1 MAGAKTLY
9 VRGEDSATWEE
20 ATKAAAR
27 EGVSVSEFVTTA
39 VRQRLDR
46 QSGALA
52 YEELS
57 AESFDPLGL
66 QTVRFSGR
74 WIVNDM
80 RSSAAGTSK
89 QDVWRIAVTK
99 FGRFVS
105 HVRRANGVPTL
116 TARDILD
123 ELASD
128 LVPADVI
135 DAARQALQEQG
146 YAIWRDI

>member
-9 VRGEDSATWEE
+9 VREEESATWEE

-27 EGVSVSEFVTTA
+27 EGVSMSEFATTA

-46 QSGALA
+46 QSHAVA
-52 YEELS
+52 WEELS

-66 QTVRFSGR
+66 QTVHFAGR
-74 WIVNDM
+74 WIISDMHSSTAGVN
-80 RSSAAGTSK
+80 G
-89 QDVWRIAVTK
+89 QDVWSIAVTK

-105 HVRRANGVPTL
+105 YIRRVNGVPTL
-116 TARDILD
+116 TAKDDLD
-123 ELASD
+123 ELARD

-135 DAARQALQEQG
+135 DAARQALQRDG
-146 YAIWRDI
+146 YEVWRDI